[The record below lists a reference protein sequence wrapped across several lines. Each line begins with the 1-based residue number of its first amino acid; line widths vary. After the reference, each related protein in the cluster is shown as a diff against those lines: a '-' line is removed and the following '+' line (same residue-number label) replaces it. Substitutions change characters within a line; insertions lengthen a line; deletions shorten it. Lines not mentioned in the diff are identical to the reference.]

1 MIDPGALGTLLIGL
15 GADDAESH
23 HDRRRRSV
31 PVRRRQG
38 TAIRVALANGLR
50 RAASAL
56 DRPVV
61 TEGAN

>member
-31 PVRRRQG
+31 TLRRERI
-38 TAIRVALANGLR
+38 AIRVALASGLR

-56 DRPVV
+56 DRPAIS
-61 TEGAN
+61 EGAR